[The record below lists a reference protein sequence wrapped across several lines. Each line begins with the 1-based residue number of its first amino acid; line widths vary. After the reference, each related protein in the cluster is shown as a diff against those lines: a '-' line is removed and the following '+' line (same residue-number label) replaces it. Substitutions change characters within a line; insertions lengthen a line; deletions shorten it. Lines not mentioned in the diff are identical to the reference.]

1 MSDNYP
7 QESSFYSDLLF
18 VKVLNKM
25 KDIDKRSILDSSEKY
40 ENAYY
45 EFLRRCMDRLMQGFF
60 IFKTRK
66 GELLAG
72 ATTFYTLMTLSPLL
86 LLVITIYGKAVGNL
100 DEAYNDVMVGIKEGI
115 PHLAPWIHESLQKII
130 KAQLSK
136 DSLNWVNIGLL
147 FYTGSGLSATL
158 VFGMSNIADVQ
169 QRGGWIVETFKS
181 LISAAM
187 VTAFIVITLSLS
199 FHADAVMAL
208 VKDVPVL
215 RDIML
220 YVSKG
225 AVQIVLFTGLFTLYF
240 KHITPKNIR
249 YSDALFGAITTISF
263 FVTAKSFYWVYIH
276 YMRSELQQSFG
287 NFYTII
293 IAVLYIYFM
302 VCSFFYGAAT
312 AYAPS
317 YSRGKINNKKVPKSE
332 DLPPE
337 LPKAV

>member
-1 MSDNYP
+1 
-7 QESSFYSDLLF
+7 
-18 VKVLNKM
+18 M

-45 EFLRRCMDRLMQGFF
+45 EFLRNSMDRLVQGFF

-66 GELLAG
+66 AELLAG

-86 LLVITIYGKAVGNL
+86 LLVITLYGRAVGNL
-100 DEAYNDVMVGIKEGI
+100 DEAYNHVMVGIKEGM
-115 PHLAPWIHESLQKII
+115 PYLAPWIYESLQKII

-169 QRGGWIVETFKS
+169 QRGGWLVETFKS

-187 VTAFIVITLSLS
+187 VTAFIVITLALS
-199 FHADAVMAL
+199 FQSEAVLAL

-215 RDIML
+215 STIMT
-220 YVSKG
+220 YASKG

-240 KHITPKNIR
+240 KHITAKNIR
-249 YSDALFGAITTISF
+249 YSDALFGAVTTISC
-263 FVTAKSFYWVYIH
+263 FVAAKSFYWVYIH
-276 YMRSELQQSFG
+276 YMRAELQQSFG
-287 NFYTII
+287 NFYTMI

-302 VCSFFYGAAT
+302 VCSFFYGAST

-317 YSRGKINNKKVPKSE
+317 YKRGKVKTEDIPEKTELPP
-332 DLPPE
+332 DLPNV
-337 LPKAV
+337 A